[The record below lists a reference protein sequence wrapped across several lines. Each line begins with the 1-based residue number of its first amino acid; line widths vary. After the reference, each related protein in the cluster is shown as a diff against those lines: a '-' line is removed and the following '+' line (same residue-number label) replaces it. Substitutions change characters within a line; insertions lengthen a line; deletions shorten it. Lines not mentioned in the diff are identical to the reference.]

1 MIFFTNLDLFSI
13 GIAMAATGT
22 LGFVVFNNDRKSI
35 TNKIFLWFCI
45 ISIFWSIFNYFSYKS
60 RDADIIL
67 FSLRLEIF
75 FAVWWVVSLF
85 FLLLVFPKQKLE
97 IPGIVKYILP
107 AAAVVSIINL
117 TPLVFIRVS
126 GYRLDGTVGQVAN
139 GPGIF
144 LFGAFVISLIT
155 TSFIILYR
163 KMVVAKNNEKK
174 QLRSIFVGMLM
185 TFSLLI
191 LFNFIFP
198 AFFDNP
204 AYIIFGAIFIFPFI
218 IFTSYAIFKQHLL
231 NIKVISTE
239 ILVFVLS
246 IVTFFE
252 VIIAKDLITI
262 ILRISV
268 FLLVLSFGILLMRSV
283 RKEVEQREQL
293 EILTKQLEAAN
304 EQLKILDQA
313 RSEFITIASHQLRT
327 PPATIKWYLASI
339 LDGDYGN
346 MDATVKEQLRKT
358 MSTNNSMISLIDDLL
373 NVSRIERGKMEF
385 IFQPTDLNEI
395 TQVTVDQ
402 LLPQSKMKKLEL
414 VYQKPAQALPVITA
428 DKEKLRQ
435 VINNLIDNAIKYT
448 QKGKILVEVGQ
459 TKKDL
464 FFKVTDS
471 GRGVAPNQLAHIFE
485 KFDRGKSPVRNSV
498 GLGLGLYVAKVII
511 EYHKGKIW
519 VESTGEGKGS
529 TFNFTVPIKANLDN
543 TVFDLTK
550 TQKPA

>member
-1 MIFFTNLDLFSI
+1 MSSDLNLFFALSASAVTIFLGILVFIHDRKSATNLIFFAHSIVGAIWSIVNYFSIVSTTDQIIWIRFVLFLAVPHVFLFLLFIQNFPSEKLVRPRQFYSSLVLMFAMMILVTTRYVFESVTIIDGNAVPIVGILIPVFSGTLVLFFVTSVVLVIRKFFQSKGLIKRQWFSI
-13 GIAMAATGT
+13 GGGLLVSYI
-22 LGFVVFNNDRKSI
+22 LLICLVFLRVIIFNN
-35 TNKIFLWFCI
+35 T
-45 ISIFWSIFNYFSYKS
+45 
-60 RDADIIL
+60 
-67 FSLRLEIF
+67 F
-75 FAVWWVVSLF
+75 FVPYSPL
-85 FLLLVFPKQKLE
+85 FLLF
-97 IPGIVKYILP
+97 IFIGAAYAIL
-107 AAAVVSIINL
+107 
-117 TPLVFIRVS
+117 RH
-126 GYRLDGTVGQVAN
+126 Q
-139 GPGIF
+139 
-144 LFGAFVISLIT
+144 
-155 TSFIILYR
+155 
-163 KMVVAKNNEKK
+163 
-174 QLRSIFVGMLM
+174 
-185 TFSLLI
+185 
-191 LFNFIFP
+191 LFNVK
-198 AFFDNP
+198 
-204 AYIIFGAIFIFPFI
+204 IIA
-218 IFTSYAIFKQHLL
+218 
-231 NIKVISTE
+231 TE
-239 ILVFVLS
+239 ILIFILLLAS
-246 IVTFFE
+246 FIQ
-252 VIIAKDLITI
+252 VIISESTLTLGLGIAVIIFILIAGT
-262 ILRISV
+262 
-268 FLLVLSFGILLMRSV
+268 LLIRSV
-283 RKEVEQREQL
+283 LKEVEQRQQL
-293 EILTKQLEAAN
+293 QVLTEKLAAAN

>member
-1 MIFFTNLDLFSI
+1 MILVTTRYVFESVTIIDGNAVPIVGILIPVFSGTLVLFFVTSVVLVIRKFFQSKGLIKRQWFSI
-13 GIAMAATGT
+13 GGGLLVSYI
-22 LGFVVFNNDRKSI
+22 LLICLVFLRVIIFNN
-35 TNKIFLWFCI
+35 T
-45 ISIFWSIFNYFSYKS
+45 
-60 RDADIIL
+60 
-67 FSLRLEIF
+67 F
-75 FAVWWVVSLF
+75 FVPYSPL
-85 FLLLVFPKQKLE
+85 FLLF
-97 IPGIVKYILP
+97 IFIGAAYAIL
-107 AAAVVSIINL
+107 
-117 TPLVFIRVS
+117 RH
-126 GYRLDGTVGQVAN
+126 Q
-139 GPGIF
+139 
-144 LFGAFVISLIT
+144 
-155 TSFIILYR
+155 
-163 KMVVAKNNEKK
+163 
-174 QLRSIFVGMLM
+174 
-185 TFSLLI
+185 
-191 LFNFIFP
+191 LFNVK
-198 AFFDNP
+198 
-204 AYIIFGAIFIFPFI
+204 IIA
-218 IFTSYAIFKQHLL
+218 
-231 NIKVISTE
+231 TE
-239 ILVFVLS
+239 ILIFILLLAS
-246 IVTFFE
+246 FIQ
-252 VIIAKDLITI
+252 VIISESTLTLGLGIAVIIFILIAGT
-262 ILRISV
+262 
-268 FLLVLSFGILLMRSV
+268 LLIRSV
-283 RKEVEQREQL
+283 LKEVEQRQQL
-293 EILTKQLEAAN
+293 QVLTEKLAAAN